1 MKSATTNV
9 LLGTLCAAAM
19 ALPATAQK
27 QQKGKD
33 TTAIKKDSLAAALAL
48 TKFGLPAK
56 QEALK
61 PYKEI
66 IPPGTITTN
75 GLFKVHKSNDKY
87 FFEIP
92 DSLLGR
98 DMLVVGRISKGSSEF
113 RFFMGS
119 YSGDQ
124 IGEKVI
130 RFEKGSGNKIFLKT
144 ISYKERSA
152 DSSANGLYR
161 SLLNNNLQSIQ
172 AVFGIKAINDSTK
185 GNVIEI
191 TDYVNNDNSILFFDP
206 SLKNLMGLA
215 MMAPDR
221 SYIEDIRSYP
231 MNVEIKTV
239 RTYNS
244 RPAPN
249 SESKTY
255 SFELNSSI
263 VLLPA
268 EPMQPRFFDPRVGFF
283 ADEYINFDANS
294 QGVKSESMIWKWR
307 MEPRE
312 EDLEKYKRGE
322 LVTPKKPI
330 VIYIDPLTP
339 KKWVPYLIAGINDW
353 QGAFETAGFKNAIM
367 AKEAPADDSTWSIED
382 ARHSV
387 LVYKPS
393 NISNAMGPS
402 IKDPRSG
409 EILETHISWYHNVMD
424 VLYKWYFIQA
434 GAIDKRA
441 QAPQLPDSLM
451 GELIR
456 FVSSHEVGHTLG
468 LRHNWGA
475 SSTVPVDSLRS
486 KRWVEAHGHT
496 PSIMDYARFN
506 YVAQPEDNIG
516 PKGIFPRIGDYDKWA
531 IEWGYKLV
539 PSANSAAA
547 ETPVL
552 NKRVID
558 KLASGKQYF
567 FGIEKVPNDA
577 KTYYDPRNQREDLG
591 DDAMKASMYGIANL
605 KRIEKHLIDWTRQP
619 DEDYTRAG
627 EMYMEIV
634 KQFDLY
640 VGHVASQVGGI
651 LTTPKTVEQQGP
663 IYEFPTKSKQ
673 QRAVA
678 FLNEQ
683 LFTTPAWLD
692 DKQLSTLTPTGFSAV
707 TAVQKKV
714 LSQLL
719 SPDLLDRLYAQEAFD
734 ASKAYT
740 ASQLLQDLKLGVFS
754 ELSTH
759 KTIDPYRRML
769 QRVYAERL
777 NFMLTPAPAGTIS
790 FTPTTNRDSDVM
802 ALIRAHAKELM
813 NIIKVTTPQMSDA
826 TSRNHL
832 QDLYERLDNGLH
844 PKK

>member
-9 LLGTLCAAAM
+9 LLGALCAVTA
-19 ALPATAQK
+19 ALPAAAQK
-27 QQKGKD
+27 HQKGKD
-33 TTAIKKDSLAAALAL
+33 TTALKKDSVAAALAKVVFPSKPE
-48 TKFGLPAK
+48 T
-56 QEALK
+56 LK

-113 RFFMGS
+113 RFMLGT

-130 RFEKGSGNKIFLKT
+130 RFEKGNGNKIFLKT

-185 GNVIEI
+185 SNVIEV
-191 TDYVNNDNSILFFDP
+191 TDYVNADNSILFFDP
-206 SLKNLMGLA
+206 AIKNLMGLT
-215 MMAPDR
+215 MMAADR

-231 MNVEIKTV
+231 MNVEVKTV

-244 RPAPN
+244 RPFPN
-249 SESKTY
+249 GEIRTY

-268 EPMQPRFFDPRVGFF
+268 IPMQPRFFDPRVGFF
-283 ADEYINFDANS
+283 ADEYVNFDANS
-294 QGVKSESMIWKWR
+294 QGIKSESMIWKWR
-307 MEPRE
+307 IEPKE

-322 LVTPKKPI
+322 LVTPKHPI
-330 VIYIDPLTP
+330 IIYIDPLTP
-339 KKWVPYLIAGINDW
+339 KKWVPYLMAGINDW
-353 QGAFETAGFKNAIM
+353 QSAFEAAGFKNAII
-367 AKEAPADDSTWSIED
+367 AKEAPADDSTWNIED

-468 LRHNWGA
+468 LRHNWGS

-516 PKGIFPRIGDYDKWA
+516 VKGIFPRIGEYDKWA

-539 PSANSAAA
+539 PGAKTAA
-547 ETPVL
+547 EETPWL

-591 DDAMKASMYGIANL
+591 DDAMKASAYGIANL
-605 KRIEKHLIDWTRQP
+605 KRIGKHLMEWTRQP
-619 DEDYTRAG
+619 NEDYTRAG

-640 VGHVASQVGGI
+640 MGHAAAQVGGI
-651 LTTPKTVEQQGP
+651 LTTPKTVEQPGP
-663 IYEFPTKSKQ
+663 VYEFPGKSKQ
-673 QRAVA
+673 QRAIA

-683 LFTTPAWLD
+683 LFTTPSWLD
-692 DKQLSTLTPTGFSAV
+692 DKTLASLTRTDFSAV
-707 TAVQKKV
+707 TAIQKKV
-714 LSQLL
+714 LAQLL
-719 SPDLLDRLYAQEAFD
+719 APDLIDRLNMQEMFD
-734 ASKAYT
+734 ASRAYT
-740 ASQLLQDLKLGVFS
+740 AAQLLQDLKSGIFS
-754 ELSTH
+754 ELSAH
-759 KTIDPYRRML
+759 KTIDPYRRGL
-769 QRVYAERL
+769 QRVYVERL
-777 NFMLTPAPAGTIS
+777 TAMLSRTPTIS
-790 FTPTTNRDSDVM
+790 KDSETIP
-802 ALIRAHAKELM
+802 LIRAHAKELANM
-813 NIIKVTTPQMSDA
+813 IKSAAPLTADV

-832 QDLYERLDNGLH
+832 LDLYERLDSALH
-844 PKK
+844 PGK

>member
-1 MKSATTNV
+1 MKSATTSIV
-9 LLGTLCAAAM
+9 LGMLCTVAI
-19 ALPATAQK
+19 ALPAAAQK

-33 TTAIKKDSLAAALAL
+33 TTTIRKDSVAAALARL
-48 TKFGLPAK
+48 ALPAK
-56 QEALK
+56 PDAPK
-61 PYKEI
+61 PYKEV

-98 DMLVVGRISKGSSEF
+98 DMLVVGRIAKGSSEF
-113 RFFMGS
+113 RFMLGT

-130 RFEKGSGNKIFLKT
+130 RFEKGNGNKIFLKT

-185 GNVIEI
+185 SSVIEV
-191 TDYVNNDNSILFFDP
+191 TDYVNADNSILFFDP
-206 SLKNLMGLA
+206 ALKNLMGLA

-221 SYIEDIRSYP
+221 SYIEDVHAYP

-244 RPAPN
+244 RPFPN
-249 SESKTY
+249 GETRTY

-268 EPMQPRFFDPRVGFF
+268 IPMQPRFFDPRVGFF
-283 ADEYINFDANS
+283 ADEYIDFDANS
-294 QGVKSESMIWKWR
+294 QGIKSESMIWKWR
-307 MEPRE
+307 IEPKE

-322 LVTPKKPI
+322 LVTPKHPI

-353 QGAFETAGFKNAIM
+353 QAAFEVAGFKNAIV
-367 AKEAPADDSTWSIED
+367 AKEAPTDDSTWSIED

-393 NISNAMGPS
+393 NIANAMGPS
-402 IKDPRSG
+402 IKDPRTG

-424 VLYKWYFIQA
+424 VLYKWYFVQA

-486 KRWVEAHGHT
+486 KQWVEAHGHT

-516 PKGIFPRIGDYDKWA
+516 VRGIFPRIGDYDKWA

-539 PSANSAAA
+539 PGANSAAE

-567 FGIEKVPNDA
+567 FGIERVPNDA
-577 KTYYDPRNQREDLG
+577 KTQYDPRNQREDLG
-591 DDAMKASMYGIANL
+591 DDAMKASTYGIANL
-605 KRIEKHLIDWTRQP
+605 KRIEKHLLEWTRQP
-619 DEDYTRAG
+619 DEDYSKAG

-651 LTTPKTVEQQGP
+651 LTTPKTVEQSGP
-663 IYEFPTKSKQ
+663 VYEFPTKSKQ
-673 QRAVA
+673 QRAIA

-683 LFTTPAWLD
+683 LFATPSWLD
-692 DKQLSTLTPTGFSAV
+692 DKQLSTLTATDFSAV
-707 TAVQKKV
+707 AAIQKKV
-714 LSQLL
+714 LIQLMA
-719 SPDLLDRLYAQEAFD
+719 PDLIDRLNAQEAFD

-740 ASQLLQDLKLGVFS
+740 AAQLLHDLKTGIFS
-754 ELSTH
+754 ELTTH
-759 KTIDPYRRML
+759 KATDVYRRGQ
-769 QRVYAERL
+769 QRVYVESLLAVL
-777 NFMLTPAPAGTIS
+777 LPAARIS
-790 FTPTTNRDSDVM
+790 RDSEVTP
-802 ALIRAHAKELM
+802 LIRAHAKELAGS
-813 NIIKVTTPQMSDA
+813 IKAAMPQMADL
-826 TSRNHL
+826 TTRNHL
-832 QDLYERLDNGLH
+832 QDLYERLDNGLY

>member
-1 MKSATTNV
+1 MKSATTSIV
-9 LLGTLCAAAM
+9 LGLLCTMAIASPAA
-19 ALPATAQK
+19 AQK

-33 TTAIKKDSLAAALAL
+33 TTAIKKDSVVAALAKL
-48 TKFGLPAK
+48 AIPAK
-56 QEALK
+56 PEALK
-61 PYKEI
+61 PYKDVI
-66 IPPGTITTN
+66 IPGTITTN
-75 GLFKVHKSNDKY
+75 GLFKVHKSNEKY

-98 DMLVVGRISKGSSEF
+98 DMLVVGRIAKGSSEL
-113 RFFMGS
+113 RFMLAS

-130 RFEKGSGNKIFLKT
+130 RFEKGTGNRILLRT

-161 SLLNNNLQSIQ
+161 SLLNNSLQSIQ
-172 AVFGIKAINDSTK
+172 AIFNIKAINDSTK
-185 GNVIEI
+185 SSVIEV
-191 TDYVNNDNSILFFDP
+191 TDYVNTDNAILFFDP
-206 SLKNLMGLA
+206 ALKNLLGLA
-215 MMAPDR
+215 MMAADR

-231 MNVEIKTV
+231 MNVEVKTV

-244 RPAPN
+244 RPFPN
-249 SESKTY
+249 GEVRTY

-268 EPMQPRFFDPRVGFF
+268 IPMQPRFFDPRVGFF
-283 ADEYINFDANS
+283 SDEYIDFDANS
-294 QGVKSESMIWKWR
+294 QGIKSERMIWKWR
-307 MEPRE
+307 LEPRK

-322 LVTPKKPI
+322 LVTPEHPI

-339 KKWVPYLIAGINDW
+339 KKWVPYLMAGINDW
-353 QGAFETAGFKNAIM
+353 QAAFEAAGFKNAIM
-367 AKEAPADDSTWSIED
+367 AKEAPTGDSTWSIED

-393 NISNAMGPS
+393 NIANAMGPS
-402 IKDPRSG
+402 IKDPRTG

-424 VLYKWYFIQA
+424 VLYKWYFVQA

-486 KRWVEAHGHT
+486 KQWVEAHGHT

-516 PKGIFPRIGDYDKWA
+516 VKGIFPRIGDYDKWA

-539 PSANSAAA
+539 PEAKSAAE

-558 KLASGKQYF
+558 KFASGKQYF
-567 FGIEKVPNDA
+567 FGIEKVPGEA
-577 KTYYDPRNQREDLG
+577 ATYYDPRNQREDLG
-591 DDAMKASMYGIANL
+591 DDAMKASTYGIANL
-605 KRIEKHLIDWTRQP
+605 KRIEKHLMEWTRQP
-619 DEDYTRAG
+619 NEDYSKAG
-627 EMYMEIV
+627 EMYLEIV

-640 VGHVASQVGGI
+640 VGHVAAQVGGI
-651 LTTPKTVEQQGP
+651 LTTPKTVEQSGP
-663 IYEFPTKSKQ
+663 VYEFTAKSKQ

-683 LFTTPAWLD
+683 LFVTPSWLD
-692 DKQLSTLTPTGFSAV
+692 DKQLAMLTNTDFSAV
-707 TAVQKKV
+707 TAIQKKV
-714 LSQLL
+714 LLQLL
-719 SPDLLDRLYAQEAFD
+719 APDLLDRLNAQEAFD

-740 ASQLLQDLKLGVFS
+740 AVQLLHDLKAGIFS
-754 ELSTH
+754 ELTAH
-759 KTIDPYRRML
+759 KAIDMYRRSL
-769 QRVYAERL
+769 QRVYVESLLSIISPAAKIGKDSEV
-777 NFMLTPAPAGTIS
+777 TP
-790 FTPTTNRDSDVM
+790 
-802 ALIRAHAKELM
+802 LIRAHAKELAGG
-813 NIIKVTTPQMSDA
+813 IKAAMLLMTDVTT
-826 TSRNHL
+826 RNHL
-832 QDLYERLDNGLH
+832 QDLYERLDNGLY

>member
-1 MKSATTNV
+1 MTSATTSV
-9 LLGTLCAAAM
+9 LLGTLCAVAT
-19 ALPATAQK
+19 ALPAAAQK

-33 TTAIKKDSLAAALAL
+33 TSAIKKDSIAAALAKVVFPSKPE
-48 TKFGLPAK
+48 T
-56 QEALK
+56 LK

-75 GLFKVHKSNDKY
+75 GLFKVHQSNDKY

-113 RFFMGS
+113 RFMMGT
-119 YSGDQ
+119 YTGDQ

-161 SLLNNNLQSIQ
+161 SLMNNNLQSIQ

-185 GNVIEI
+185 SNVIEI
-191 TDYVNNDNSILFFDP
+191 TDYVNADNSILFFDP
-206 SLKNLMGLA
+206 VIKNLMGLG

-221 SYIEDIRSYP
+221 SYIEDVHSYP

-244 RPAPN
+244 RPFPN
-249 SESKTY
+249 GEMRTY

-268 EPMQPRFFDPRVGFF
+268 VPMQPRFFDPRVGFF
-283 ADEYINFDANS
+283 ADEYVNFDANS
-294 QGVKSESMIWKWR
+294 QGIKSESMIWRWR
-307 MEPRE
+307 LEPKE

-322 LVTPKKPI
+322 LVTPKHPI

-353 QGAFETAGFKNAIM
+353 QAAFETAGFKDAIM
-367 AKEAPADDSTWSIED
+367 AKEAPTDDSTWSIED

-402 IKDPRSG
+402 IKDPRTG

-424 VLYKWYFIQA
+424 VLYKWYFVQA

-516 PKGIFPRIGDYDKWA
+516 PKGIFPRIGAYDKWA

-539 PSANSAAA
+539 PDAKSAAA

-567 FGIEKVPNDA
+567 FGIEKVPNDV
-577 KTYYDPRNQREDLG
+577 KTYFDPRNQREDLG
-591 DDAMKASMYGIANL
+591 DDAMKASAYGIANL
-605 KRIEKHLIDWTRQP
+605 KRIEKHLMEWTRQP
-619 DEDYTRAG
+619 DEDYSRAG

-640 VGHVASQVGGI
+640 MGHVASQVGGI
-651 LTTPKTVEQQGP
+651 LTTPKTVEQAGAV
-663 IYEFPTKSKQ
+663 YEFPTKSKQ
-673 QRAVA
+673 QRAIA

-683 LFTTPAWLD
+683 LFVTPSWLD
-692 DKQLSTLTPTGFSAV
+692 DKQLASLTPPGFSAV
-707 TAVQKKV
+707 TAIQKKV
-714 LSQLL
+714 LTQLL
-719 SPDLLDRLYAQEAFD
+719 APDVMDRLYAQEAFD

-740 ASQLLQDLKLGVFS
+740 APQLLQDLKAGVFS
-754 ELSTH
+754 ELREH
-759 KTIDPYRRML
+759 KPIDAYRRGL
-769 QRVYAERL
+769 QRVYVERL
-777 NFMLTPAPAGTIS
+777 IAMLLPSPAIS
-790 FTPTTNRDSDVM
+790 RDSDVIP
-802 ALIRAHAKELM
+802 LIRAHAKELA
-813 NIIKVTTPQMSDA
+813 NAIKAATPQIADV

-832 QDLYERLDNGLH
+832 QDLYERLDSGLH
-844 PKK
+844 PTK

>member
-1 MKSATTNV
+1 MKSATASIM
-9 LLGTLCAAAM
+9 LGMLCTVAI
-19 ALPATAQK
+19 ALPAAAQK

-33 TTAIKKDSLAAALAL
+33 TTAIKKDSVAAALAKL
-48 TKFGLPAK
+48 ALPAK
-56 QEALK
+56 PDALK
-61 PYKEI
+61 PYKEVV
-66 IPPGTITTN
+66 PPGTITTS

-87 FFEIP
+87 LFEIP

-98 DMLVVGRISKGSSEF
+98 DMLVVGRIAKGSSEF
-113 RFFMGS
+113 RFMLGT

-130 RFEKGSGNKIFLKT
+130 RFEKGNGNKIMLKT

-172 AVFGIKAINDSTK
+172 AVFSIKAINDSAK
-185 GNVIEI
+185 SSVIEV
-191 TDYVNNDNSILFFDP
+191 TDYVNSDNSILFFDP
-206 SLKNLMGLA
+206 ALRNFMGLA

-231 MNVEIKTV
+231 MNVEVKTV

-244 RPAPN
+244 RPFPN
-249 SESKTY
+249 GETRTY

-268 EPMQPRFFDPRVGFF
+268 TPMQPRFFDPRVGFF

-307 MEPRE
+307 MEPKE

-322 LVTPKKPI
+322 LVTPKHPI

-339 KKWVPYLIAGINDW
+339 KKWVPYLMAGINDW
-353 QGAFETAGFKNAIM
+353 QTAFESAGFKNAIM
-367 AKEAPADDSTWSIED
+367 AKEAPTDDSTWSIED

-393 NISNAMGPS
+393 NIANAMGPS
-402 IKDPRSG
+402 IKDPRTG

-486 KRWVEAHGHT
+486 KQWVEAHGHT

-516 PKGIFPRIGDYDKWA
+516 VKGIFPRIGEYDKWA

-539 PSANSAAA
+539 PDAKSAAE
-547 ETPVL
+547 ETAVL

-567 FGIEKVPNDA
+567 FGIERVPNDV
-577 KTYYDPRNQREDLG
+577 KTQYDPRNQREDLG
-591 DDAMKASMYGIANL
+591 DDAMKASAYGIANL
-605 KRIEKHLIDWTRQP
+605 KRIEKHLMEWTRQP
-619 DEDYTRAG
+619 DKDYSKAG
-627 EMYMEIV
+627 EMYIEIV

-640 VGHVASQVGGI
+640 MGHVASQVGGI
-651 LTTPKTVEQQGP
+651 LTTPRTVEQAGP
-663 IYEFPTKSKQ
+663 VYEFPSKSKQ

-683 LFTTPAWLD
+683 LFATPSWLD
-692 DKQLSTLTPTGFSAV
+692 DKQLASLTATDFSAV
-707 TAVQKKV
+707 TTIQKKV
-714 LSQLL
+714 LMQLL
-719 SPDLLDRLYAQEAFD
+719 APDLIERLNTQEAFD

-740 ASQLLQDLKLGVFS
+740 AAQLLHDLKAGIFS
-754 ELSTH
+754 ELAAH
-759 KTIDPYRRML
+759 KATDAYRRGL
-769 QRVYAERL
+769 QRVYVESLLAVLSPTAR
-777 NFMLTPAPAGTIS
+777 IS
-790 FTPTTNRDSDVM
+790 KDSDVTPLM
-802 ALIRAHAKELM
+802 RAHAKELL
-813 NIIKVTTPQMSDA
+813 NAIKTAIPTMTDVTT
-826 TSRNHL
+826 RNHL
-832 QDLYERLDNGLH
+832 QDLYERLDNGLY